1 MNSSKI
7 DQPFE
12 QTLYRLPLWPV
23 VAVGSL
29 IAALF
34 YGLLLVGPL
43 DMAMLRRYC
52 LSHPV
57 AIASVWLFC
66 IGIVGLLVKWK
77 RVRSQYRA
85 VSAAAAALFRLTS
98 EGQSVSPASRV
109 DWLLASWQAEP
120 EATRNSWIGIRL
132 RQTLGLQQ
140 SRGRRHQLETDLKFL
155 AEQAADQQHES
166 YALLRIIHWAMPM
179 LGFLGTVLGIS
190 LTLGQLDTELLATQQ
205 QQAMNQLTSGLYVA
219 FDTTAIALT
228 LTVASMFLQFG
239 VHRSELNLLDRM
251 NREIEGNLIRF
262 LAVDPFDAQDT
273 LLVPVRQMASDL
285 VNCVRELVVEQASV
299 WSRSIGESQRQW
311 AQWTEKLS
319 TEIDLQLG
327 NALGDALSKH
337 LAGYES
343 AQEKGAH
350 QIECRIQQ
358 WQTTLS
364 EQTRFLH
371 NHQKELVQQATTLGR
386 LVESVSDLRKLEES
400 VDENLKTI
408 HEVGQFEQTAQR
420 IENATI
426 CVGEAVAMLA
436 TSLERAGLLRTGPQR
451 PRTARPASSD
461 VSSTTDR
468 ALGIVR
474 PPNEDTGDQQAR
486 GKAA

>member
-1 MNSSKI
+1 
-7 DQPFE
+7 
-12 QTLYRLPLWPV
+12 
-23 VAVGSL
+23 
-29 IAALF
+29 
-34 YGLLLVGPL
+34 
-43 DMAMLRRYC
+43 
-52 LSHPV
+52 
-57 AIASVWLFC
+57 
-66 IGIVGLLVKWK
+66 
-77 RVRSQYRA
+77 
-85 VSAAAAALFRLTS
+85 
-98 EGQSVSPASRV
+98 
-109 DWLLASWQAEP
+109 
-120 EATRNSWIGIRL
+120 
-132 RQTLGLQQ
+132 
-140 SRGRRHQLETDLKFL
+140 
-155 AEQAADQQHES
+155 
-166 YALLRIIHWAMPM
+166 
-179 LGFLGTVLGIS
+179 LGIS

-251 NREIEGNLIRF
+251 NREVEGNLIRF

-311 AQWTEKLS
+311 AHWTEKLS

-337 LAGYES
+337 LAGFES

-350 QIECRIQQ
+350 QIENRIQQ

-364 EQTRFLH
+364 EQTRVLH
-371 NHQKELVQQATTLGR
+371 NQQKELVQQATSLGL

-400 VDENLKTI
+400 VDQNLQKLQ
-408 HEVGQFEQTAQR
+408 EVGQFEQTAQR

-461 VSSTTDR
+461 ASPTTDR
-468 ALGIVR
+468 TLGIVR
-474 PPNEDTGDQQAR
+474 PLSDDSGDQHSR